1 MGGQGHRMASHS
13 YDATPIWGWAAPA
26 GASLLLV
33 LKSSGVVPS
42 DAGLVLILAGLLLG
56 GAVFAAVHHAEVLA
70 LRLGEPFGSILLA
83 IAVTIIEVALI
94 VSIMLSGSAGSDAIA
109 RDTVFSAVMIV
120 LNGIIGL
127 CLVLGAQ
134 RHHEQ
139 SFQLHGASAA
149 LAVLGTLATFALVLP
164 NYTLTTLGPHYSP
177 VQLSF
182 VGAVSL
188 ILYCIFIFVQ
198 TIRHR
203 DYFLDN
209 ADDETAS
216 DNSPHDKPSNKISA
230 ISAVLLIVSLVTVV
244 LLAKVLSY
252 PLDRAVAAAGLPQ
265 TVVGVVIAAIVL
277 LPEGLAAVNAALLN
291 RLQNS
296 MNLALGSALA
306 SIALTIPTVA
316 VVSLLLEQR
325 LVLGLT
331 PGSTVLLLLTLFVST
346 LTLGTGRTTVLQGA
360 IHLVIFAV
368 FILLAAIP

>member
-1 MGGQGHRMASHS
+1 MTSHS

-26 GASLLLV
+26 AASLLLA
-33 LKSSGVVPS
+33 LKFSGIVPS
-42 DAGLVLILAGLLLG
+42 DAGSVLILAGLLLG

-70 LRLGEPFGSILLA
+70 QRLGEPFGSILLA
-83 IAVTIIEVALI
+83 IAVTVIEVALI
-94 VSIMLSGSAGSDAIA
+94 VSIMLSGSAGSDAVA

-120 LNGIIGL
+120 LNGVIGL

-139 SFQLHGASAA
+139 SFQLQGASAA

-164 NYTLTTLGPHYSP
+164 NYTVATLGPHYSP
-177 VQLSF
+177 IQLLA

-188 ILYCIFIFVQ
+188 ALYCIFVFIQ

-203 DYFLDN
+203 DYFLDY
-209 ADDETAS
+209 ADDESAS
-216 DNSPHDKPSNKISA
+216 GDPPHDRPSNRITA
-230 ISAVLLIVSLVTVV
+230 ISAVLLIVSLVAVV

-252 PLDRAVAAAGLPQ
+252 PLERAVVTAGLPQ
-265 TVVGVVIAAIVL
+265 AFVGVVIAAVVL
-277 LPEGLAAVNAALLN
+277 LPEGLAAVKAALLN

-296 MNLALGSALA
+296 INLSLGSALA

-331 PGSTVLLLLTLFVST
+331 PESTVLLLLTLFVST

-360 IHLVIFAV
+360 VHLVIFVV
-368 FILLAAIP
+368 FILLAAVP

>member
-1 MGGQGHRMASHS
+1 MTSHS

-26 GASLLLV
+26 AASVLLV
-33 LKSSGVVPS
+33 LKFSGIVPS

-83 IAVTIIEVALI
+83 IAVTVIEVALI
-94 VSIMLSGSAGSDAIA
+94 VSIMLSGSAGSDAVA

-120 LNGIIGL
+120 LNGVIGL

-139 SFQLHGASAA
+139 SFQLEGASAA

-164 NYTLTTLGPHYSP
+164 NYTVATLGPYYSP
-177 VQLSF
+177 IQLLS

-188 ILYCIFIFVQ
+188 ALYCIFVFIQ

-209 ADDETAS
+209 ADDETTS
-216 DNSPHDKPSNKISA
+216 GDTPHDKPSNRITA
-230 ISAVLLIVSLVTVV
+230 ISAVLLIVSLAAVV

-252 PLDRAVAAAGLPQ
+252 PLDRVVATAGLPQ
-265 TVVGVVIAAIVL
+265 AFVGVVIAAIVL
-277 LPEGLAAVNAALLN
+277 LPEGLAAVKAALLN
-291 RLQNS
+291 RLQS
-296 MNLALGSALA
+296 SVNLALGSALA

-331 PGSTVLLLLTLFVST
+331 PESTVLLLLTLFVST

-360 IHLVIFAV
+360 VHLVIFAV
-368 FILLAAIP
+368 FIMLAAVP

>member
-1 MGGQGHRMASHS
+1 MNHS
-13 YDATPIWGWAAPA
+13 YDAIPIWGWAAPTV
-26 GASLLLV
+26 ASLLLI
-33 LKSSGVVPS
+33 LKISGIVPS
-42 DAGLVLILAGLLLG
+42 EAGLVLMFAGLLLG
-56 GAVFAAVHHAEVLA
+56 GVVFAAVHHAEILA

-83 IAVTIIEVALI
+83 IAVTVIEVALI
-94 VSIMLSGSAGSDAIA
+94 VSIMLSGSAGSDAVA

-120 LNGIIGL
+120 LNGVIGL

-134 RHHEQ
+134 RHYEQ
-139 SFQLHGASAA
+139 SFQLQGASAA

-164 NYTLTTLGPHYSP
+164 NYTVTTLGPYYSP
-177 VQLSF
+177 VQLLA

-188 ILYCIFIFVQ
+188 ALYCIFVFIQ

-209 ADDETAS
+209 TNDETVS
-216 DNSPHDKPSNKISA
+216 GNTPHDKPSNRITAISA
-230 ISAVLLIVSLVTVV
+230 ILLIVSLVAVV
-244 LLAKVLSY
+244 LLAKALSY
-252 PLDRAVAAAGLPQ
+252 PLEQFVHAVGLPQ
-265 TVVGVVIAAIVL
+265 AFVGVVIAAVVL
-277 LPEGLAAVNAALLN
+277 LPEALAAVKAALLN
-291 RLQNS
+291 RLQGS

-331 PGSTVLLLLTLFVST
+331 PGSTVLLVLTMFVST

-360 IHLVIFAV
+360 VHLVIFVV
-368 FILLAAIP
+368 FILLAAVP

>member
-1 MGGQGHRMASHS
+1 MTSHS

-26 GASLLLV
+26 AASLLLV
-33 LKSSGVVPS
+33 LKFSGIVPS

-70 LRLGEPFGSILLA
+70 LRLGEPFGSIILA
-83 IAVTIIEVALI
+83 IAVTVIEVALI
-94 VSIMLSGSAGSDAIA
+94 VSIMLSGSAGSDAVA

-120 LNGIIGL
+120 LNGVIGL

-139 SFQLHGASAA
+139 SFQLQGASAA

-164 NYTLTTLGPHYSP
+164 NYTVATLGPHYSP
-177 VQLSF
+177 IQLLA
-182 VGAVSL
+182 VGAVSFS
-188 ILYCIFIFVQ
+188 LYCIFVFIQ

-203 DYFLDN
+203 DYFLNN
-209 ADDETAS
+209 AGDTTAAG
-216 DNSPHDKPSNKISA
+216 NMPHHKPSNRITA
-230 ISAVLLIVSLVTVV
+230 ISAVLLIVSLVAVV

-252 PLDRAVAAAGLPQ
+252 PLERVVATAGLPQ
-265 TVVGVVIAAIVL
+265 AFLGVVIAAIVL
-277 LPEGLAAVNAALLN
+277 LPEGFAAVKAALLN
-291 RLQNS
+291 HLQSS

-306 SIALTIPTVA
+306 TIALTIPAVA
-316 VVSLLLEQR
+316 VLSLLLKQR
-325 LVLGLT
+325 LILGLT

-360 IHLVIFAV
+360 VHLVIFAV
-368 FILLAAIP
+368 FILLAAVP